1 MIFYSKYEDPR
12 AVITDEGVFGI
23 GGNGDV
29 TTFRSGFCPGY
40 PSILSVPNG
49 WVNGVTA
56 PYILDVNGKAFFRK
70 EDNSSGVEGGQIT
83 LEGYFAGS
91 VNEGWTLDMYS
102 GAYSSPGRN
111 STGNV
116 DRQRLR
122 ILSENTKVA
131 TTRADQLFCMNRD
144 GAIAF
149 AGNNWPANDDHGDED
164 YGAAGAVLLS
174 QGNTKP
180 PIWSLSGGGGGSG
193 GGSTSPI
200 FSSPL
205 QLSRDNATGEG
216 GGILLA
222 KSNSSTFSAGWEID
236 CNGTSSTPDIR
247 LVDSSAAQVRFAING
262 VGAISVGQMGNY
274 GQTGQVIMS
283 RGSGA
288 RVDYSHRPTTSN
300 WWSTS
305 KESVPVIDTAGV
317 MEIGQY
323 IDFHTAR
330 TSGSDYNARIENTGD
345 SVLTVRNYIQ
355 NYSDSRIKDNLVV
368 IGSSLDKVGIITG
381 YTYNYNNTGEESPS
395 RTGGVIAQDVE
406 KILPELVKETSDG
419 IKALNYNGITA
430 LLVEAVKELKA
441 KNTALEARIAALES
455 S

>member
-1 MIFYSKYEDPR
+1 MY
-12 AVITDEGVFGI
+12 
-23 GGNGDV
+23 NGAD
-29 TTFRSGFCPGY
+29 RGW
-40 PSILSVPNG
+40 SIDS
-49 WVNGVTA
+49 
-56 PYILDVNGKAFFRK
+56 
-70 EDNSSGVEGGQIT
+70 
-83 LEGYFAGS
+83 
-91 VNEGWTLDMYS
+91 YS
-102 GAYSSPGRN
+102 GPVSVG
-111 STGNV
+111 
-116 DRQRLR
+116 DRRRFR
-122 ILSENTKVA
+122 ILSEFSIA
-131 TTRADQLFCMNRD
+131 SSGRADQLFCMNRNGAVAWGNSND
-144 GAIAF
+144 GQT
-149 AGNNWPANDDHGDED
+149 WPAADANGAED
-164 YGAAGAVLLS
+164 YGATGAVLVS
-174 QGNTKP
+174 MGYGAP
-180 PIWSLSGGGGGSG
+180 PRWSTSSNSSGGGAS
-193 GGSTSPI
+193 I
-200 FSSPL
+200 EFSSPL
-205 QLSRDNATGEG
+205 KLARDNATGEG

-274 GQTGQVIMS
+274 GLTGQVIMS

-305 KESVPVIDTAGV
+305 KESVPVIDQSGV
-317 MEIGQY
+317 MEIGRY
-323 IDFHTAR
+323 IDFHTSR
-330 TSGSDYNARIENTGD
+330 TSGSDYNARLENTGNLA
-345 SVLTVRNYIQ
+345 LTVRNYIQ

-406 KILPELVKETSDG
+406 KILPELVNETSDG